1 MSGHSPSL
9 FPESLSQAKPERAMN
24 TPAAASSNTDLLFVY
39 FAYALRYLYLLIL
52 TPFYGR
58 VLGVEGYA
66 QVLAAMSLMN
76 MVWLFVSWGFVPA
89 GGREI
94 ATAPRTGYAAI
105 FWQHV
110 SARAL
115 LSALALVGGLA
126 ATLASPILAS
136 HPLIGVCAV
145 LLGIVSAYNL
155 GWYFTASARPRHTVK
170 LEVLGFILSLVPIL
184 SLVRAPDDAWIV
196 LACLLGSGVL
206 ALALAHWW
214 VRREIRPAAV
224 SPTQGLALIRS
235 SSTLFVYTCSST
247 LLVASSTYLLSLL
260 SSGSEVGSFGAAERL
275 VSVGLSVMG
284 PAGQIFVP
292 RITALFVQDE
302 AEAYRVIGKAAWLL
316 GGIGLAG
323 LIASLLLGHWVVG
336 LIFGPGFE
344 ASVPVLHLLACVF
357 PLAAINQII
366 GAYVLVPQHREGL
379 LTRITLS
386 GAGLSLLCAI
396 PAGLAWGA
404 MGMAAARVGGEL
416 AVAALLLWMSWR
428 MGILQRLINPD
439 AEKKA

>member
-1 MSGHSPSL
+1 MSGHSTSLHHPSR
-9 FPESLSQAKPERAMN
+9 SNAAERPAMN
-24 TPAAASSNTDLLFVY
+24 ARALPSQHTDLLFVY
-39 FAYALRYLYLLIL
+39 LAYALRYLYLLIL

-94 ATAPRTGYAAI
+94 ATAPRSGYGGI

-115 LSALALVGGLA
+115 LSTLALGGGIV

-136 HPLIGVCAV
+136 HPVIGVCAV

-155 GWYFTASARPRHTVK
+155 GWYFTASERPRHTVK
-170 LEVLGFILSLVPIL
+170 LEVLGFVLSLIPIL
-184 SLVRAPDDAWIV
+184 SLVRAPGDAWVV
-196 LACLLGSGVL
+196 LACLLVSGVM

-214 VRREIRPAAV
+214 VRHEISPARFSPAA
-224 SPTQGLALIRS
+224 GLALVRS

-284 PAGQIFVP
+284 PASQIFVP
-292 RITALFVQDE
+292 RITALFLHDE
-302 AEAYRVIGKAAWLL
+302 GAAFRMVRKAALLL
-316 GGIGLAG
+316 GGIGLSG
-323 LIASLLLGHWVVG
+323 LVASLLLGHWVVR
-336 LIFGPGFE
+336 LIFGAGFE
-344 ASVPVLHLLACVF
+344 ASVPVLHLLAIVF

-379 LTRITLS
+379 LTRVTLI

-404 MGMAAARVGGEL
+404 LGMAAARVGGEL
-416 AVAALLLWMSWR
+416 AVAAMLLLTSWR
-428 MGILQRLINPD
+428 MGILQRLLDPES
-439 AEKKA
+439 EKTP